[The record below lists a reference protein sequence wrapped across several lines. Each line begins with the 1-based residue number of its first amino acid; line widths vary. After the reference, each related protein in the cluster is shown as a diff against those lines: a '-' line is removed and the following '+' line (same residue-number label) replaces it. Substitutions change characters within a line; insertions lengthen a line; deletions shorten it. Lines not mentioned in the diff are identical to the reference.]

1 LIPTSVTGRCSNE
14 RGQRAPDGGS
24 PDPGWSPLSAL
35 PRTLSR
41 RTEATRRASL
51 QRRYHAG
58 FSLLEVLVVV
68 FIIGVLAT
76 MFTLSVGVIGGDRE
90 LDKEA
95 SRLVAL
101 IDLAREE
108 AVIQGREIGLRF
120 FKDGYEFSAFYE
132 DFVEYHDEE
141 TPDQSEWALLDASSL
156 LGPRRLPQD
165 LLFELQIDGR
175 DIVLKLA
182 ETDEKP
188 RLAEDDEDE
197 PPKNIYNP
205 QVMVYS
211 SGDMS
216 PFTVLIR
223 REFSNA
229 GTTIE
234 FDIDGSAEIAEA
246 AP

>member
-1 LIPTSVTGRCSNE
+1 MR
-14 RGQRAPDGGS
+14 
-24 PDPGWSPLSAL
+24 
-35 PRTLSR
+35 
-41 RTEATRRASL
+41 

-120 FKDGYEFSAFYE
+120 FKGRYEFSAFYE

-156 LGPRRLPQD
+156 LGPRQLPEG
-165 LLFELQIDGR
+165 LLLELQIDGR
-175 DIVLKLA
+175 DIVLRVA
-182 ETDEKP
+182 ETEDEP
-188 RLAEDDEDE
+188 RLAENDEDE
-197 PPKNIYNP
+197 PPKKNAYNP
-205 QVMVYS
+205 QVMIYS

-234 FDIDGSAEIAEA
+234 FDIDGSAAIAEA
-246 AP
+246 AL